1 MRKRSGYVL
10 LEIIISV
17 FIMSIIITC
26 LLSIMAVI
34 NRANKNIEDRIE
46 LSQQTEEI
54 TSQITPLIEESMNI
68 ISITTIDRKTIQNLE
83 LGKEY
88 DVLSIK
94 LNFKNSENENNIALK
109 NREISYKKSSKKLYI
124 NTLRSN
130 NASETGGYEIGD
142 YVKSIRIK
150 KESSNIICLIL
161 NLEKNNMEVEKSIKL
176 YVRYDKLLEAKY

>member
-109 NREISYKKSSKKLYI
+109 NREISYKKSSKKLFI
-124 NTLRSN
+124 NTLR
-130 NASETGGYEIGD
+130 
-142 YVKSIRIK
+142 
-150 KESSNIICLIL
+150 
-161 NLEKNNMEVEKSIKL
+161 
-176 YVRYDKLLEAKY
+176 

>member
-54 TSQITPLIEESMNI
+54 TSQITPLIEESMYI

-109 NREISYKKSSKKLYI
+109 NREISYKKSSKKLFI

-150 KESSNIICLIL
+150 KKSSNIICLIL

-176 YVRYDKLLEAKY
+176 YVRYDKLLEDKY

>member
-34 NRANKNIEDRIE
+34 DRIE

-68 ISITTIDRKTIQNLE
+68 IGITTIDRKTIQNLE

-109 NREISYKKSSKKLYI
+109 NREISYKKSSKKLFI

>member
-26 LLSIMAVI
+26 LLSIMAV
-34 NRANKNIEDRIE
+34 RIE

-109 NREISYKKSSKKLYI
+109 NREISYKKSSKKLFI

>member
-54 TSQITPLIEESMNI
+54 TSQITPLIEESMY
-68 ISITTIDRKTIQNLE
+68 TIDRKTIQNLE

-109 NREISYKKSSKKLYI
+109 NREISYKKSSKKLFI

>member
-68 ISITTIDRKTIQNLE
+68 IGITTIDRKTIQNLE

-94 LNFKNSENENNIALK
+94 LNLK
-109 NREISYKKSSKKLYI
+109 NREISYKKSSKKLFI